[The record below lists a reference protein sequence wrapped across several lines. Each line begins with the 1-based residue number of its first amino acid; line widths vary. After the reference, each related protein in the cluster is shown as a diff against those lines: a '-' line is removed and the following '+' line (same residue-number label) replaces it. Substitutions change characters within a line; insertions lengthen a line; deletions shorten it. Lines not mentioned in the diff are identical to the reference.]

1 MLTDRTVTSLL
12 DAFSSADPTPGGGSA
27 AALVGA
33 TGTALLAMVAGMPK
47 SRTNAIAER
56 EALDHAHTEL
66 LVLRD
71 TLADLIDRDASAY
84 DLVIEAFRK
93 PKATD
98 EEKAERRAAVQDATR
113 VATEVP
119 LETIRACVAAMR
131 AGLATAT
138 HGNPS
143 AASDAK
149 VGFRLLMAA
158 AEGARD
164 NVDINLGGLTDS
176 ALQASIREEA
186 SRLMAEA
193 VTHVSSVLE
202 SGGHGP

>member
-1 MLTDRTVTSLL
+1 MLIDRTVTSLL
-12 DAFSSADPTPGGGSA
+12 EAFSSADPTPGGGSA

-56 EALDHAHTEL
+56 EALDHAQTEL
-66 LVLRD
+66 LALRD
-71 TLADLIDRDASAY
+71 TLAGLIDRDASAY
-84 DLVIEAFRK
+84 DLVIAAFRK
-93 PKATD
+93 PKGTD
-98 EEKAERRAAVQDATR
+98 EEKAERKAAVQDATR

-131 AGLATAT
+131 AGLATAI

-149 VGFRLLMAA
+149 VGFRMLMAA

-164 NVDINLGGLTDS
+164 NVDINIGGLADAAVRATIHD
-176 ALQASIREEA
+176 EA
-186 SRLMAEA
+186 ERLMAEA
-193 VTHVSSVLE
+193 VTHTSSVL
-202 SGGHGP
+202 SVSQAP

>member
-12 DAFSSADPTPGGGSA
+12 EAFSSADPTPGGGSA

-47 SRTNAIAER
+47 SRTNASAER
-56 EALDHAHTEL
+56 QALDRAQTEL
-66 LVLRD
+66 LALRD

-84 DLVIEAFRK
+84 DLVIAAFRK
-93 PKATD
+93 PKGTD
-98 EEKAERRAAVQDATR
+98 EEKAERKAAVLDATR

-131 AGLATAT
+131 AGMATAV

-164 NVDINLGGLTDS
+164 NVDINLGGLTDT

-193 VTHVSSVLE
+193 VTHTSSVL
-202 SGGHGP
+202 SVSQAP